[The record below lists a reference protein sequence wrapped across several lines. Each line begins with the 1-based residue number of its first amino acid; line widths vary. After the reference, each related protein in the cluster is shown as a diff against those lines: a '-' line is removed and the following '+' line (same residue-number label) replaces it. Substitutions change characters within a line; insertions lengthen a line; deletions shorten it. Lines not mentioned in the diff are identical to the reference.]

1 MFQHGGNLAAYVVK
15 AGQDEEVKFAP
26 GERVRV
32 YVDRQGETEVTEI
45 TDVNGDPIVE
55 LRVSDG
61 TDGWQL
67 GAIPIFYV
75 PYDRVWLG
83 VNGQPRVMSITNDVP
98 MLADNAAQI
107 ARDAVDAA
115 QAAAAQAAAL
125 AESSSIRGHESQAD
139 PHIQYLNHQRGDTRY
154 RRLRFTTT
162 PLDTPIEIIE
172 FTSTPGATAAD
183 IYQIFVTHEGV
194 TRLVRWDNERGYYR
208 AEQVSGAL
216 WDNLIT
222 LVTAHNGTGRAIMV
236 QQRGTDGIRRNIGG
250 IDARGRLVISEQEW
264 APITQVDPDNTG
276 RYTASTALG
285 PAPLAVRWDAD
296 DVVRAQGRIDA
307 TSITTGDTIATVPAG
322 YQPLSS
328 RLLLLPT
335 TSGEVVPVEIGAT
348 GRIVAK
354 TTVSSPVTLSLD
366 DLTWARVVAPQP
378 SGDWEITTA
387 AWAEPTTSSPLSVSY
402 EGGTGPLYALV
413 LASAAATTEFTAVS
427 DNGGNTWTRQAYAP
441 QSGAVGRRI
450 ELWTCQPNSAFSTI
464 TVTFDSAPHAYAT
477 LLEIT
482 GHNAANPVDQVA
494 ADFRSSTTSP
504 QPVQV
509 TPSMGGTLAVAAVMA
524 NPNTAAQIT
533 PSAGW
538 LSLPSHT
545 SGPIIVYQVD
555 PPSGVP
561 LGVSWTFASAAGSGH
576 VIATFTPDP
585 GGN

>member
-162 PLDTPIEIIE
+162 PLDAPIEIIE
-172 FTSTPGATAAD
+172 FTSNPGATAAD

-194 TRLVRWDNERGYYR
+194 TRLVRWDNERGSYR
-208 AEQVSGAL
+208 AEQVPGAL

-222 LVTAHNGTGRAIMV
+222 LVGAHNGTGRAIMV

-264 APITQVDPDNTG
+264 VPITQVDPDNTG

-322 YQPLSS
+322 YHPLSA
-328 RLLLLPT
+328 RMVLLPT
-335 TSGEVVPVEIGAT
+335 DAGVLPVELRPT
-348 GRIVAK
+348 GRIVALADM
-354 TTVSSPVTLSLD
+354 TGPVEISLD
-366 DLTWARVVAPQP
+366 DLTWARAEAPQP
-378 SGDWEITTA
+378 GGDWTVETA
-387 AWAEPTTSSPLSVSY
+387 GWATPSSSSPLTITHTSQP
-402 EGGTGPLYALV
+402 GALYV
-413 LASAAATTEFTAVS
+413 LIAAAASATAAITDVT
-427 DNGGNTWTRQAYAP
+427 DDGGNAWVRQAYAP
-441 QSGAVGRRI
+441 TSGSAGRRI
-450 ELWTCQPNSAFSTI
+450 ELWLCQPAAL
-464 TVTFDSAPHAYAT
+464 FDEVVISHDGTAQVYAT
-477 LLEIT
+477 LIEIT
-482 GHNAANPVDQVA
+482 GHDATDPVDAVA
-494 ADFRSSTTSP
+494 ADIRTATTAP
-504 QPVQV
+504 APVTV
-509 TPSMGGTLAVAAVMA
+509 TPSRAGTLTLAAIMA
-524 NPNTAAQIT
+524 NPN
-533 PSAGW
+533 
-538 LSLPSHT
+538 
-545 SGPIIVYQVD
+545 
-555 PPSGVP
+555 
-561 LGVSWTFASAAGSGH
+561 
-576 VIATFTPDP
+576 
-585 GGN
+585 